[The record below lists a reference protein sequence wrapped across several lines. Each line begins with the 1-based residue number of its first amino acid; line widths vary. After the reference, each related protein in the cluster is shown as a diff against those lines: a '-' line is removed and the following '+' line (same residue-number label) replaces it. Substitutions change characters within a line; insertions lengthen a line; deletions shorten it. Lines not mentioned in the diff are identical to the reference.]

1 VAISKNKG
9 IILIMTDERLR
20 RAINDLD
27 PSKINQEGGTPIG
40 SSEQFEE
47 AITRLD
53 EQGKDAVAIFG
64 PDGIT
69 VTELPD
75 EVKDALARI
84 REEIQKRQ
92 NSQGN

>member
-1 VAISKNKG
+1 MA
-9 IILIMTDERLR
+9 DERLR

-27 PSKINQEGGTPIG
+27 PSKIDQQTGTPIG

-47 AITRLD
+47 AIRRLD

-69 VTELPD
+69 VTELPE
-75 EVKDALARI
+75 EVKEVLARI

-92 NSQGN
+92 NSSGN